1 MRNWLPRSSLYST
14 LRVRSCGSVW
24 FWTTANP
31 ADCSFILTE
40 GTTWKETRP
49 RDLQVKTWHPHTQWW
64 LGPPADAPHHP
75 PFVPRPAP
83 PEASSPGTARTR
95 KTDPRTRP
103 RRTSSTILSLAGHV
117 EPLARGNPYST
128 EAAGENSTTL

>member
-1 MRNWLPRSSLYST
+1 GTGFLVPLDTRPAGRDHADQSGSGRRQTLLIAVSSSLKGQPG
-14 LRVRSCGSVW
+14 R
-24 FWTTANP
+24 
-31 ADCSFILTE
+31 
-40 GTTWKETRP
+40 RP
-49 RDLQVKTWHPHTQWW
+49 DHVTSRLKTWHPHTQWW

-128 EAAGENSTTL
+128 EAAGANSTTL